1 MNSPPNGENKCD
13 ILEEIDNLCRQLETI
28 TAKIKMLKLQQKD
41 EEKQEHHKRVRRKK
55 ESIDVGDLGVG
66 L

>member
-28 TAKIKMLKLQQKD
+28 TAKSKVLKLQQKAG
-41 EEKQEHHKRVRRKK
+41 EK
-55 ESIDVGDLGVG
+55 
-66 L
+66 